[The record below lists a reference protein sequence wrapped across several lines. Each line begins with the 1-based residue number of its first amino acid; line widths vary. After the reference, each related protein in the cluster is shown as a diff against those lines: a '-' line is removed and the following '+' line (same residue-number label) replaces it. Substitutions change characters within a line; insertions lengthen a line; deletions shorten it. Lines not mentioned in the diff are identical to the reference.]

1 MKEHMEQLLTE
12 KPNSNSLNLDQK
24 SALEIVQL
32 MNEEDKK
39 VALAVETQLPNIAKA
54 VDLIVGQLEMKG
66 RVIYF
71 GAGTSGRL
79 GFLDA

>member
-12 KPNSNSLNLDQK
+12 KPNSKSLNLDQK

-71 GAGTSGRL
+71 GAGTSGR
-79 GFLDA
+79 